1 MGDMLGDAIN
11 NAITTFLSGLA
22 NQLLGH
28 AMSMITDFL
37 LKFSDVNQYINIKV
51 FLRYSQAIAIVA
63 LATVVIWEVFKAQ
76 TGGVIRSN
84 NNSFSVITGK
94 TIVSALAIYFL
105 PYFVLKILLPINE
118 AIVKMITAV
127 GKEYTLQEKVILSFQ
142 QLEKE
147 GIVIVLGLLVLS
159 IGFIILAIISAIR
172 FVDIVLA
179 IIISP
184 LVAVSFVKGDDGL
197 MNWVK
202 EIFCVVFT
210 QSVLVLLLQILIKIM
225 VENQNLT
232 GIILSLG
239 CMSVMLKG
247 PEVLQRYVYK
257 TGVGSGMMS
266 IASIATMKS
275 TIGTFK

>member
-1 MGDMLGDAIN
+1 
-11 NAITTFLSGLA
+11 
-22 NQLLGH
+22 
-28 AMSMITDFL
+28 
-37 LKFSDVNQYINIKV
+37 
-51 FLRYSQAIAIVA
+51 
-63 LATVVIWEVFKAQ
+63 
-76 TGGVIRSN
+76 
-84 NNSFSVITGK
+84 
-94 TIVSALAIYFL
+94 
-105 PYFVLKILLPINE
+105 
-118 AIVKMITAV
+118 MITAA
-127 GKEYTLQEKVILSFQ
+127 GKDYTLQEKVILSFQ

-172 FVDIVLA
+172 FIDICLA
-179 IIISP
+179 VIISP

-232 GIILSLG
+232 GIILSIG

-247 PEVLQRYVYK
+247 PEVLQRYIYK